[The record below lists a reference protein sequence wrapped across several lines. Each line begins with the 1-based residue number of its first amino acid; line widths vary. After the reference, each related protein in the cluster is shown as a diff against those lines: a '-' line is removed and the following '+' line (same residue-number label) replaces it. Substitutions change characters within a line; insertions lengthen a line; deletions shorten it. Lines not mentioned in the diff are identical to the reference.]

1 MRYRSLS
8 LLSAALLLSA
18 SVLAAPPMSKNEY
31 GTTKA
36 MLSTKYQTDKA
47 ACSALKGNAED
58 VCVEE
63 AKASEK
69 IAKAE
74 LVDCGAVTGSGR
86 VVDPAP
92 EGQRLAQ
99 RYLGFE
105 RGAFVQ
111 QGHGAATDNL
121 ASIRG

>member
-69 IAKAE
+69 IAMAE
-74 LVDCGAVTGSGR
+74 LEANYSPSEKHHFALRMAKADGNYEIGR
-86 VVDPAP
+86 AHV
-92 EGQRLAQ
+92 
-99 RYLGFE
+99 
-105 RGAFVQ
+105 
-111 QGHGAATDNL
+111 
-121 ASIRG
+121 